1 MLDISL
7 KIFNTSL
14 RVEKSFVATTNTQQ
28 MWQNT
33 ETNFSKS
40 QDSGI
45 SKVNNEFPTFCPNS
59 REEWRQWLETNHHTS
74 SGVWLIYYKV
84 KSGKPSVRYSE
95 AVKEALC
102 FGWIDSKVK
111 SLDEE
116 RYMQIFTPRK
126 PKSVWSKLNKQYIEE
141 LIEQGFIAKAGL
153 EKIAVAKQNG
163 SWNSL
168 DAIEA
173 LIIPL
178 DLSQALEASKTARDY
193 FEAFSNSSKKNILFW
208 IESAK
213 RPETRLKRIEQTV
226 HSAVQNKSPLVR

>member
-1 MLDISL
+1 MQQNSNINPI
-7 KIFNTSL
+7 KTENTG
-14 RVEKSFVATTNTQQ
+14 V
-28 MWQNT
+28 
-33 ETNFSKS
+33 SKL
-40 QDSGI
+40 
-45 SKVNNEFPTFCPNS
+45 NNEFPTFCPNS
-59 REEWRQWLETNHHTS
+59 REEWRKWLETNHLTS

-141 LIEQGFIAKAGL
+141 LIEQGLIAKAGL
-153 EKIAVAKQNG
+153 DKIAMAKQNG

-173 LIIPL
+173 LIIPS
-178 DLSQALEASKTARDY
+178 DLNQALEANKTAKDY
-193 FEAFSNSSKKNILFW
+193 FEALSNSSKKNILFW

-213 RPETRLKRIEQTV
+213 RPQTRLKRIEQTV
-226 HSAVQNKSPLVR
+226 NSAAQNKSPL

>member
-1 MLDISL
+1 M
-7 KIFNTSL
+7 
-14 RVEKSFVATTNTQQ
+14 QQ
-28 MWQNT
+28 NP
-33 ETNFSKS
+33 EINLSKS
-40 QDSGI
+40 KITGV
-45 SKVNNEFPTFCPNS
+45 SKLNNEFTTFCATS
-59 REEWRQWLETNHHTS
+59 REEWREWLEKNHRTS
-74 SGVWLIYYKV
+74 FGLWLIYYKV

-141 LIEQGFIAKAGL
+141 LIEQGLMTITGL
-153 EKIAVAKQNG
+153 EKIAAAKQNG

-178 DLSQALEASKTARDY
+178 DLKQALEANTTAKKY
-193 FEAFSNSSKKNILFW
+193 FEAFNNSSKKNILFW
-208 IESAK
+208 VDSAK

-226 HSAVQNKSPLVR
+226 NSVAANKNPLVR

>member
-1 MLDISL
+1 MQQSTEKNLSL
-7 KIFNTSL
+7 SKDKNTG
-14 RVEKSFVATTNTQQ
+14 V
-28 MWQNT
+28 
-33 ETNFSKS
+33 SKL
-40 QDSGI
+40 
-45 SKVNNEFPTFCPNS
+45 NNELPTFCPQS
-59 REEWRQWLETNHHTS
+59 REEWRKWLEENHRTS
-74 SGVWLIYYKV
+74 LGVWLIYYKV

-141 LIEQGFIAKAGL
+141 LIKQSLMTTVGL
-153 EKIAVAKQNG
+153 EKIEAAKENG

-178 DLSQALEASKTARDY
+178 DLKQALEANTTAKEY
-193 FEAFSNSSKKNILFW
+193 FEAFNNSSKKNILFW
-208 IESAK
+208 IDSAK

-226 HSAVQNKSPLVR
+226 NSAAINKNPLVR